1 MNLLREIAR
10 GATYFS
16 DFASFMLLCKS
27 GEKFGPL
34 GWNIRYDFNDSDL
47 RTSIEV
53 LTDMKVDDT
62 NIPWDALHYVTGDIC
77 YGGRSDR

>member
-1 MNLLREIAR
+1 MAQLTFRTLLLSCCCAR
-10 GATYFS
+10 AAKIRT
-16 DFASFMLLCKS
+16 
-27 GEKFGPL
+27 L

-62 NIPWDALHYVTGDIC
+62 NIPWDIHYVTVIFATVAG
-77 YGGRSDR
+77 